1 MTTTDSESK
10 IYAVNQEFA
19 PVYLAK
25 DEMYAPI
32 AIDDS
37 QINTNVYTRSIGD
50 YGSCINL
57 NELAYTVHEMKKKLD
72 VLTEHFAFL
81 FTQFDKSE
89 QK

>member
-19 PVYLAK
+19 PVYLVK

-37 QINTNVYTRSIGD
+37 QINTNVYTHSID
-50 YGSCINL
+50 DSGSYVNL
-57 NELAYTVHEMKKKLD
+57 NELAHTVHEMKKKLD
-72 VLTEHFAFL
+72 VLTEHFEFL

>member
-32 AIDDS
+32 ATDDS
-37 QINTNVYTRSIGD
+37 RINTNVYTRSIGD
-50 YGSCINL
+50 YGSRINL
-57 NELAYTVHEMKKKLD
+57 IELAYTVHEMKKKLD

-89 QK
+89 

>member
-25 DEMYAPI
+25 DEMYVPI

-37 QINTNVYTRSIGD
+37 QINTNVYTHSID
-50 YGSCINL
+50 DSGSYVNL
-57 NELAYTVHEMKKKLD
+57 NELAHTVHEMKKKLD

-89 QK
+89 

>member
-37 QINTNVYTRSIGD
+37 QINTNVYTHSID
-50 YGSCINL
+50 DSGSYVNL
-57 NELAYTVHEMKKKLD
+57 NELAHTVHEMKKKLD
-72 VLTEHFAFL
+72 VLTEHFEFL

-89 QK
+89 

>member
-1 MTTTDSESK
+1 MTITDSESK

-19 PVYLAK
+19 PVYLVK

-37 QINTNVYTRSIGD
+37 QINTNVYTHSID
-50 YGSCINL
+50 DSGSYVNL
-57 NELAYTVHEMKKKLD
+57 NELAHTVHEMKKKLD

-89 QK
+89 

>member
-25 DEMYAPI
+25 DETYAPI

-37 QINTNVYTRSIGD
+37 QINTNVYTHSID
-50 YGSCINL
+50 DSGSYVNL
-57 NELAYTVHEMKKKLD
+57 NELAHTVHEMKKKLD

-89 QK
+89 